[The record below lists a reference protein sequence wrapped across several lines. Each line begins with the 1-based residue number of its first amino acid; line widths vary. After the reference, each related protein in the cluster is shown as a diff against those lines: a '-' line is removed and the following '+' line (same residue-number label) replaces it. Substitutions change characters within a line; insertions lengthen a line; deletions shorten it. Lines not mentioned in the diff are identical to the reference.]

1 LLKIPTE
8 KLQTCGGDLMKTRIL
23 SVAVFAFAAVAGAQ
37 TKQTGTLH
45 CAKAD
50 PSYTVEVPD
59 HAGHAVMLQKLACTW
74 TTSLETAG
82 LKSVS
87 AVNVETDDATATKMT
102 ANGTHV
108 TTTDNGDKYFVSY
121 HGTSPMKDG
130 KPGDGSGTWM
140 YTGGTGKLKGIKG
153 KGTYTIKFADDG
165 TATAEVTGEYTLPA
179 AAPAKPKAK

>member
-1 LLKIPTE
+1 
-8 KLQTCGGDLMKTRIL
+8 MKARIL
-23 SVAVFAFAAVAGAQ
+23 GVAVLVFAFAGATGAQ

-50 PSYTVEVPD
+50 PSYSVDVPD

-74 TTSLETAG
+74 TTPLEAAG

-87 AVNVETDDATATKMT
+87 GVNVETDDMTATKMT
-102 ANGTHV
+102 GNGVHTS
-108 TTTDNGDKYFVSY
+108 TLDNGDKYFVAY
-121 HGTSPMKDG
+121 HGSAPVKDG

-165 TATAEVTGEYTLPA
+165 TATAQIEGEYTLPVA
-179 AAPAKPKAK
+179 TMAPAKPKAK

>member
-1 LLKIPTE
+1 
-8 KLQTCGGDLMKTRIL
+8 MKTRIV
-23 SVAVFAFAAVAGAQ
+23 SVAVFAFAFAAVAGAQ

-74 TTSLETAG
+74 STALETAG

-87 AVNVETDDATATKMT
+87 AVNVETDDATSTKMT

-108 TTTDNGDKYFVSY
+108 TTTDSGDKYFVSY

-140 YTGGTGKLKGIKG
+140 YTGGTGKLKGLKG
-153 KGTYTIKFADDG
+153 KGTYTIKFDADG
-165 TATAEVTGEYTLPA
+165 SATAEVTGEYTLAPA
-179 AAPAKPKAK
+179 AAAVPAKPKAK